1 MLTRLMDRFVVR
13 CPGLAWFLPVLRIL
27 MLRVAGSWLKVFE
40 FPFVSKV
47 DLYKLRGK
55 RGEYGSSL
63 DVIATLVLDRI
74 VASPLLDGALL
85 DVAPTLCNG
94 LYGRVTPSWSLLA

>member
-1 MLTRLMDRFVVR
+1 
-13 CPGLAWFLPVLRIL
+13 
-27 MLRVAGSWLKVFE
+27 MLRVAVSWLNVFE
-40 FPFVSKV
+40 FAFLKV

-74 VASPLLDGALL
+74 VASPLFDGAML
-85 DVAPTLCNG
+85 DDSTN
-94 LYGRVTPSWSLLA
+94 S

>member
-1 MLTRLMDRFVVR
+1 MFVV
-13 CPGLAWFLPVLRIL
+13 PGWLGFFLSSEFDASCGRFLV
-27 MLRVAGSWLKVFE
+27 KDFE

-55 RGEYGSSL
+55 RGEYGSNL

-74 VASPLLDGALL
+74 VASLLLDGALL
-85 DVAPTLCNG
+85 DSTN
-94 LYGRVTPSWSLLA
+94 S

>member
-1 MLTRLMDRFVVR
+1 
-13 CPGLAWFLPVLRIL
+13 

-63 DVIATLVLDRI
+63 NFIATLVLDRI
-74 VASPLLDGALL
+74 VASPLLDGAIL
-85 DVAPTLCNG
+85 DDSTNFRNG
-94 LYGRVTPSWSLLA
+94 VYGRVTPSWSLLA